1 MAFKK
6 ILCALCGGDGDV
18 AALETAFAVAKPQ
31 DGHVAALFVRND
43 PREAVPMMGEGVSGT
58 LVEQI
63 VQIADRDSSERAGT
77 ARQRFEAVRARFGAA
92 PAAAA
97 PGPGGLSASWTEAV
111 GHFEEVPVQ
120 AARLAD
126 LTVFPRVG
134 VEQESYA
141 TMMLEA
147 VLMGSGRPVL
157 IAPAAAPASVG
168 RKVAVCWN
176 GTAEASRAV
185 ALAMG
190 VLAIADEVH
199 VLSADTGKTKSGT
212 AAGLVEMLAWHG
224 VRAVPRP
231 VQVRGEAVGA
241 ALLRTAGEAGCD
253 LLVMGGYGHSRL
265 REMILGGVTRHV
277 LNHATLPVLMAH

>member
-6 ILCALCGGDGDV
+6 ILCVLCGGDGDV

-31 DGHVAALFVRND
+31 DGHVAGLFVRND
-43 PREAVPMMGEGVSGT
+43 PREAVPMMGEGVSGS

-63 VQIADRDSSERAGT
+63 VEIADRDSAERAGG
-77 ARQRFEAVRARFGAA
+77 ARQRFEGVRTRFGAA

-111 GHFEEVPVQ
+111 GNIEEVPVR

-134 VEQESYA
+134 IEQESYA

-157 IAPAAAPASVG
+157 IAPAQAPASVG

-176 GTAEASRAV
+176 GTAESARAV

-190 VLAIADEVH
+190 VIGIADEVH
-199 VLSADTGKTKSGT
+199 VLSADSGKTKGGM
-212 AAGLVEMLAWHG
+212 AEGLVEALGWHG
-224 VRAVPRP
+224 VRAVAHGVRP
-231 VQVRGEAVGA
+231 DHEPVGA
-241 ALLRTAGEAGCD
+241 ALLRAAGEAGCD
-253 LLVMGGYGHSRL
+253 LMVMGGYGHSRL